1 MKCSAI
7 LYMLNKTLKGLESMI
22 DLLNQIQTYTQE
34 YSSVTII
41 AVLILLGFI
50 EIVPIKVNPLSAIG
64 HGISKLLKWISKQI
78 MGEFVD
84 KLDNIT
90 NKVDTLSTVVDENE
104 IDRIRWEIFMFSS
117 ECQRGINHTQREF
130 QRIFKINRKYH
141 DILERIHEEN
151 GDIDR
156 EIAYLEKL
164 YAEKQ
169 EHDSFLK

>member
-1 MKCSAI
+1 
-7 LYMLNKTLKGLESMI
+7 MLNITLRGLESMI

-50 EIVPIKVNPLSAIG
+50 EIVPIKVNPISAIG

-84 KLDNIT
+84 KL
-90 NKVDTLSTVVDENE
+90 LSISFSSTIVDENE

-141 DILERIHEEN
+141 DILQRIHEEN